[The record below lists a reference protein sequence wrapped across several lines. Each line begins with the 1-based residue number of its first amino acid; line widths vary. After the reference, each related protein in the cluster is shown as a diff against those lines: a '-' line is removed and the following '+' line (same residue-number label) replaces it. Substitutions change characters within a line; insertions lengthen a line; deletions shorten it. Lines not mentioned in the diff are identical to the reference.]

1 MSSLYGPGV
10 SAWSSTL
17 TKLPGLDCR
26 HLPHAKQLL
35 LRCRLNE
42 IKGFSVLRRCV
53 RALSPKVISRGY
65 ELRLQ
70 LASAASDLFE
80 IKHLRGSA
88 SAASAAS
95 CAASVLFLR
104 ARSEWQRGDAQTAS
118 AFTRHV
124 VKNEVPAGDP
134 TAHRVF
140 DLVSLELGP
149 ASNDRRQVPIGRLI
163 C

>member
-1 MSSLYGPGV
+1 MDP
-10 SAWSSTL
+10 STAPPDL
-17 TKLPGLDCR
+17 AALAAAP
-26 HLPHAKQLL
+26 HPHARVRATGVWGSLCP
-35 LRCRLNE
+35 RCRLNE

-53 RALSPKVISRGY
+53 QALSSKGISRGY

-80 IKHLRGSA
+80 IKHLRESA
-88 SAASAAS
+88 SAASTAS

-124 VKNEVPAGDP
+124 
-134 TAHRVF
+134 
-140 DLVSLELGP
+140 
-149 ASNDRRQVPIGRLI
+149 
-163 C
+163 